1 MSRKNLAFGALV
13 LSVFAGFLMTGTL
26 VIYTVQN
33 DSGHTGIDPYRSL
46 AVFVPVAIIGLIH
59 LAVVRSP
66 GHHRWLAASAFTIGL
81 LGVVFLVYLDRSNTL
96 LQYEV
101 WIERGMPER

>member
-1 MSRKNLAFGALV
+1 MSRKNLAFWALV
-13 LSVFAGFLMTGTL
+13 LSVFAGFLMTGAL
-26 VIYTVQN
+26 VIYTVEN
-33 DSGHTGIDPYRSL
+33 DSGHTGIDPYRL
-46 AVFVPVAIIGLIH
+46 LVVFVPVAIIGLIH
-59 LAVVRSP
+59 LAAVRSP
-66 GHHRWLAASAFTIGL
+66 GHHRWLAVSAFTIGL

>member
-1 MSRKNLAFGALV
+1 M
-13 LSVFAGFLMTGTL
+13 LSVFTGFFMTGAL
-26 VIYTVQN
+26 VIYTIYN
-33 DSGHTGIDPYRSL
+33 DSGHTGIDPYRL
-46 AVFVPVAIIGLIH
+46 LVVFVPVAIIGLIH
-59 LAVVRSP
+59 LCVVRSP

-81 LGVVFLVYLDRSNTL
+81 LGAVFLVFLDRSNTL